1 MMIAPI
7 EPVDYLWVARTP
19 KGRVTH
25 QDLEMLK
32 AILYKDGYEGRT
44 IYE

>member
-7 EPVDYLWVARTP
+7 EHVDYLWVARTP
-19 KGRVTH
+19 EGRVAH

>member
-1 MMIAPI
+1 MMIASI
-7 EPVDYLWVARTP
+7 EHVDYLWVARTP
-19 KGRVTH
+19 EGRVGH

-32 AILYKDGYEGRT
+32 AILHRDGYEGRT

>member
-7 EPVDYLWVARTP
+7 EHVDYLWVARTP

-32 AILYKDGYEGRT
+32 AILIQDGYEGRT

>member
-1 MMIAPI
+1 MIAPI
-7 EPVDYLWVARTP
+7 EHVDYLWVARTSE
-19 KGRVTH
+19 GRVGH

-32 AILYKDGYEGRT
+32 AILHRDGYEGRT